1 MIPPPTSVPSPLLN
15 ASQLAT
21 AILSLAASDNESGFC
36 RYEGEHKMYKA
47 LSEVGKSYGNAHGYV
62 GLSVAVIGVAA
73 NAANIGVL
81 TRPHM
86 KSCTNLLLT
95 ALAIADLLTVASFLP
110 IYPHFY
116 IWRQSDAEPFGTPY
130 PIAAYYLLFQVRY
143 FVHREFLL
151 L

>member
-1 MIPPPTSVPSPLLN
+1 MAFSSSAPAHSYLFADKEMNISGSTSSTATYN
-15 ASQLAT
+15 AET
-21 AILSLAASDNESGFC
+21 EIIC
-36 RYEGEHKMYKA
+36 
-47 LSEVGKSYGNAHGYV
+47 VGKIYGLLHAIGSSYGNMHGYV
-62 GLSVAVIGVAA
+62 GLSVAAIGVAA

-116 IWRQSDAEPFGTPY
+116 IWRRPDAEPFDTPY
-130 PIAAYYLLFQVRY
+130 PIAAYYLLFQVNIATNCNS
-143 FVHREFLL
+143 
-151 L
+151 